1 MTVDPRYI
9 ELIAAIAADDTAGA
23 QQIVSEL
30 TSEKMGLQLSASST
44 FTKEANSTT
53 KASDTAAASED

>member
-30 TSEKMGLQLSASST
+30 TSEKMGLQLSASSA

-53 KASDTAAASED
+53 KASDTNTASED